1 MESSILP
8 IFAYGNDV
16 LRGENVEINFG
27 ENIDHLATKMFL
39 TMKNASGIGL
49 AAPQIG
55 KNIKV
60 FVIDISPFKE
70 DYPKCS
76 FYKEIFINPEIVE
89 EQGAP
94 WTFTEGCLSIP
105 DVMVDVMRK
114 PGIAIQYHDQDWN
127 KKKITVDG
135 ILARVIQ
142 HEYDHL
148 NGVLHID
155 YASDIEKKAMEKTLN
170 DIHRGNIDPK
180 YKMQFSN

>member
-16 LRGENVEINFG
+16 LRNENIEINFD
-27 ENIDHLATKMFL
+27 ENINNLAVKMFS

-55 KNIKV
+55 KNVKI

-70 DYPKCS
+70 DYPQYA
-76 FYKEIFINPEIVE
+76 FYKEVFINPEIIEDKGV
-89 EQGAP
+89 P

-105 DVMVDVMRK
+105 DVMVGVTRK
-114 PGIAIQYHDQDWN
+114 PNITIQYYDKDWN

-148 NGVLHID
+148 NGILHID
-155 YASDIEKKAMEKTLN
+155 YASDKEKKVMEKKLN
-170 DIHRGNIDPK
+170 DICIGKIGPK
-180 YKMQFSN
+180 YKMKFV